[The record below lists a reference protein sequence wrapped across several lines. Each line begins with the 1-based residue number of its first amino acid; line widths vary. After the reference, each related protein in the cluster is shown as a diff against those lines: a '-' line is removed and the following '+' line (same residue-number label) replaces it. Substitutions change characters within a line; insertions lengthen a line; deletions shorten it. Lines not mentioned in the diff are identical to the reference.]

1 MEAVAV
7 VLAAGAGKRMGGR
20 AKASLLLPDGR
31 TLMAAVAA
39 SARAGGCRRVV
50 VVFGRPHGHETR
62 TAALAAG
69 VTEIVENPDPDR
81 GMTSSLAVALDRLD
95 PRTVDVALA
104 WPVDHALVCAN
115 TVVDI
120 LHAASRDLI
129 IVPTSSGGR
138 GGHPTAFGASLWPE
152 LCNAAGL
159 PEGARAVVRAD
170 PARVV
175 RVTVSDPGAFFD
187 IDTPDDLGEAWDR
200 QGDPSSTELRLR
212 K

>member
-7 VLAAGAGKRMGGR
+7 ALAAGAGKRMGGK

-31 TLMAAVAA
+31 TFMAAVAA
-39 SARAGGCRRVV
+39 SARAGGCPRVV
-50 VVFGRPHGHETR
+50 AVVGRPHEHETR
-62 TAALAAG
+62 AAALAAG

-95 PRTVDVALA
+95 PSTVDVALA

-120 LHAASRDLI
+120 LHAAGRDLI
-129 IVPTSSGGR
+129 VVPTSSGGR

-152 LCNAAGL
+152 LRDATAL
-159 PEGARAVVRAD
+159 PDGARAVVRAD

-175 RVTVSDPGAFFD
+175 RVATADPGAFFD
-187 IDTPDDLGEAWDR
+187 IDTPDDLA
-200 QGDPSSTELRLR
+200 
-212 K
+212 KA